1 MTGRAAV
8 VAASLVLEHVPDLVR
23 YGSKP
28 SREPAQ
34 LDAIAGAL
42 RSFDEAVA
50 YPPNQVVVGNLAPE
64 DLWELPR
71 PWWKHPADGAAPA
84 GSWGDVMEQP
94 RFLELMGSVDRFDL
108 VRLGVEP
115 APGQLPLF
123 DDGRVV
129 GAFAPAHESDESLS
143 AQVLLENV
151 SIKASAVHAVRDLLA
166 RTGVDPAS
174 ITHAIGCGEEAIG
187 DRYQRGGGNLA
198 KAVAEEC
205 GLARASGIDVKSFC
219 AAPVHAIVV
228 AAALIEAGV
237 EESVLV
243 VAGGSLGKLGMKFE
257 GALKAG
263 FPILED
269 VLAGTAVLLSRADG
283 SNGPVVRTDAVGRMP
298 VEAGSAPQAQL
309 EALVGAPLD
318 ALGVKIGDIGRYAT
332 ESTTRRSPNRRAA
345 AMWPTATTGCWP
357 GSASCAA
364 SSRARTS
371 PASRARTGCRGSRR
385 RRATSRRR
393 SLAPPCALADGCGG
407 AAPHDVDREGLPVPR
422 AADAPVGRRVR
433 DVGGVMDET
442 MPTEMLG
449 GMLDADGRDLRGGRV
464 PWRGARR
471 HPGPGLSSRV
481 SP

>member
-1 MTGRAAV
+1 MTEHAAV
-8 VAASLVLEHVPDLVR
+8 VATSLVLEHVPDLVR

-71 PWWKHPADGAAPA
+71 PWWKHPRDGSNTA
-84 GSWGDVMEQP
+84 GAWGDVMDQP

-115 APGQLPLF
+115 APGQLPLY
-123 DDGRVV
+123 DGGEVV

-166 RTGVDPAS
+166 RTGVDPSS

-257 GALKAG
+257 GALASG

-269 VLAGTAVLLSRADG
+269 VLAGAAILLSRADG

-298 VEAGSAPQAQL
+298 VEAGSAPQAHL

-332 ESTTRRSPNRRAA
+332 EIHNPEITEPQGGGDVADRNYRMLAGLGVVRGELAREDIAGFARAHGMPGFAPTQGHIASAIPWLPHALSRMGAGELRRTMLIAK
-345 AMWPTATTGCWP
+345 
-357 GSASCAA
+357 GSLFLG
-364 SSRARTS
+364 RLTH
-371 PASRARTGCRGSRR
+371 
-385 RRATSRRR
+385 
-393 SLAPPCALADGCGG
+393 LWDG
-407 AAPHDVDREGLPVPR
+407 
-422 AADAPVGRRVR
+422 
-433 DVGGVMDET
+433 
-442 MPTEMLG
+442 
-449 GMLDADGRDLRGGRV
+449 
-464 PWRGARR
+464 
-471 HPGPGLSSRV
+471 V
-481 SP
+481 SVTLEV